1 MQDMEDGGKG
11 RRKRQAASSG
21 LVATLG
27 LTQENNVLLVGVFCT
42 LDFGRAWMRLLGVT
56 YPPLTRQENVV
67 IQSCVVV
74 ACDPA
79 GGVLYVHELY
89 SSVY

>member
-27 LTQENNVLLVGVFCT
+27 LTQENNVLLV

>member
-1 MQDMEDGGKG
+1 
-11 RRKRQAASSG
+11 
-21 LVATLG
+21 
-27 LTQENNVLLVGVFCT
+27 
-42 LDFGRAWMRLLGVT
+42 MRLLGVT